1 MDLVQR
7 PDPGTE
13 AVVALE
19 SGPFRLRALAVPIYV
34 PTFLFAVGQGLVVP
48 VLPLYAKGLG
58 AGVGI
63 IGLIVTMR
71 GIGSMAADVP
81 SGTLTARL
89 GGRLAMTLG
98 AAATAVVALVIGL
111 AASVWLL
118 YPLVLFAGAAFA
130 LWMVARLA
138 YMSDTIPTEFRGRS
152 LALVG
157 GVNRIGVFVGPVVG
171 GFVGRELGLEWVF
184 YLQAMVCA
192 AAAGIVFVTVQGH
205 DGAMLTGVPVE
216 HPNVVRTLRKH
227 RHAFLTAGSVAVALV
242 LVRHGRQ
249 LLIPLWGDAIGL
261 DVAQIGIIFGFS
273 SAVDMTL
280 FYPVGLVMDRW
291 GRKWTIVP
299 CLALLGLSMALI
311 PLTHS
316 FAPFLAVG
324 LLSGLGNGLGSGAVM
339 TLGADLAPREAS
351 GPFLGVWRLIGD
363 AGAVSAPAT
372 VGALA
377 EVLTL
382 GAAAVATG
390 GIGIAGAAVMAVVV
404 TETLRRT
411 RPPQRLAP
419 GR

>member
-1 MDLVQR
+1 MQGPARR
-7 PDPGTE
+7 PDAT
-13 AVVALE
+13 VVSLE
-19 SGPFRLRALAVPIYV
+19 THPFDLRALAISIYL

-48 VLPLYAKGLG
+48 VLPLYAKDLG
-58 AGVGI
+58 AGLGV

-81 SGTLTARL
+81 SGTLVARF
-89 GGRLAMTLG
+89 GGRLTMTAG
-98 AAATAVVALVIGL
+98 AATTAVLALSIGL
-111 AASVWLL
+111 AGSVWLL
-118 YPLVLFAGAAFA
+118 YPLVLFAGCAFA

-157 GVNRIGVFVGPVVG
+157 GVNRVGVFAGPVVG
-171 GFVGRELGLEWVF
+171 GFLGRELGLEWVF
-184 YLQAMVCA
+184 YAQAVVCA
-192 AAAGIVFVTVQGH
+192 VAAAIVFATVRGH
-205 DGAMLTGVPVE
+205 DGSRSTGATAA
-216 HPNVVRTLRKH
+216 HPNVVQTLRDH

-299 CLALLGLSMALI
+299 SLLLLGLSMALI

-316 FAPFLAVG
+316 FGPFLAVG

-363 AGAVSAPAT
+363 AGAVSAPAA

-377 EVLTL
+377 EVVTL
-382 GAAAVATG
+382 GTAAVATG
-390 GIGIAGAAVMAVVV
+390 GVGLAGAAIMAMLVS
-404 TETLRRT
+404 ETLRRT
-411 RPPQRLAP
+411 VAPQRVAP